1 MKGNEMDKMEKQLR
15 DVLGTDAVDAL
26 EGLVKSEQLN
36 MQTRGRLVGEIMEG
50 LAAPALPKDIEE
62 RLAEASKDAGPADMV
77 LVVPPGPSKLGYF
90 PRMPDIGRGL
100 KSPIIYCIPAEM
112 PAREMEQRMGMA
124 PTISEAGMEMLKELG
139 PPIAIDCQMNPD
151 GSLSFGVVPPDA
163 DHPPLEVF
171 DGTYWYDRVRES
183 QELPTFG
190 TLDSFSEFDSKQP
203 PQQASLVSRLVLKPN
218 QPHPEGGPKVDIME
232 VASYADKPKAG
243 DPLDLFRSIGKVEL
257 RPEHK
262 LDSILLSPL
271 PETDVKF
278 VTIHRGK
285 NRNNEPGEITIDPS
299 MKLTDEQ
306 EKEGE

>member
-1 MKGNEMDKMEKQLR
+1 MDKMEKQLR

-62 RLAEASKDAGPADMV
+62 RLAEASKDAGPRDMV
-77 LVVPPGPSKLGYF
+77 LIVPPGPSKLGYF

-163 DHPPLEVF
+163 DHPPLKTL
-171 DGTYWYDRVRES
+171 DGAEWYEGVRK
-183 QELPTFG
+183 PTDTATFT
-190 TLDSFSEFDSKQP
+190 TLDSFSEFEESK
-203 PQQASLVSRLVLKPN
+203 
-218 QPHPEGGPKVDIME
+218 
-232 VASYADKPKAG
+232 
-243 DPLDLFRSIGKVEL
+243 
-257 RPEHK
+257 
-262 LDSILLSPL
+262 
-271 PETDVKF
+271 
-278 VTIHRGK
+278 
-285 NRNNEPGEITIDPS
+285 
-299 MKLTDEQ
+299 
-306 EKEGE
+306 KEGE

>member
-1 MKGNEMDKMEKQLR
+1 MDKMEKQLR

-26 EGLVKSEQLN
+26 EGLVQSEQLN

-77 LVVPPGPSKLGYF
+77 LVVPPGPSRIG
-90 PRMPDIGRGL
+90 RWPDLGRGL
-100 KSPIIYCIPAEM
+100 DKPIVIIPLETSD
-112 PAREMEQRMGMA
+112 REITERMEE
-124 PTISEAGMEMLKELG
+124 TLKKLG

-171 DGTYWYDRVRES
+171 DGMYWYDRVRES
-183 QELPTFG
+183 QEPSTFG
-190 TLDSFSEFDSKQP
+190 TLDSFSEFDPNQP
-203 PQQASLVSRLVLKPN
+203 PQKASLVSRLVLKPN
-218 QPHPEGGPKVDIME
+218 QPQPEGEPKVDIME
-232 VASYADKPKAG
+232 VASYVDKPKAG
-243 DPLDLFRSIGKVEL
+243 DPLELFRSIGKVEL

-271 PETDVKF
+271 PETDLKL
-278 VTIHRGK
+278 VTIRRGK
-285 NRNNEPGEITIDPS
+285 NRDNAPGEITFDPS